1 MRKVRWNCMAQKTK
15 KNKLLRY
22 QRIHQNLTEQQYDY
36 LTERHVIRPTH
47 PKYAVLDHFS
57 HLANN
62 VYNQGLYRAR
72 QALFKGSWLSYN
84 KLDASLKQSKRQ
96 KDSMI
101 YSSMNNVHLVQ
112 QQLKLV
118 ARSMDSWNK
127 ARKAYAKNPSKFTVR
142 PKLPKY
148 RTKGGLSTII
158 VDNQTVKLR
167 QNGYVEI
174 PCMDKFK
181 VKLAHP
187 ETTSIQEVRIVP
199 QNRRFIVEV
208 VYKTNQIT
216 QYKPDNGRYLGI
228 YPGVNNAFTL
238 ATNVPGITPVIV
250 NGKPI
255 KSINQFYNKQRA
267 RLTSL
272 HDRLGQNRSS
282 HQLAS
287 LDFYR
292 NQKMS
297 RFAHE
302 ASKRIVDF
310 ALSHELNTII
320 IGKNKGQ
327 KQRSRMSKQNN
338 QNFIGIP
345 HQVMI
350 NLIKYKA
357 NLAGI
362 VVIQHSESYT
372 SQTSFLDKEE
382 PIRENGNKARQR
394 KGLSPIKRRL
404 KRGLYKANTGQLI
417 NADVNGALQIIKKVV
432 PNAFADGIEGIGLC
446 PVKWSL
452 RF

>member
-1 MRKVRWNCMAQKTK
+1 MGQRTYH
-15 KNKLLRY
+15 NKLRRY
-22 QRIHQNLTEQQYDY
+22 QRLRQNQTEQQYEY
-36 LTERHVIRPTH
+36 LTERHVIRPAH

-72 QALFKGSWLSYN
+72 QALFKGEWLSYQ
-84 KLDASLKQSKRQ
+84 KLDASLKRSKRQ

-101 YSSMNNVHLVQ
+101 YGSMNNVHLVQ

-118 ARSMDSWNK
+118 AHSMDSWNK
-127 ARKAYAKNPSKFTVR
+127 ARKAYAKNPGKFTGR

-158 VDNQTVKLR
+158 IDNQTAKLR
-167 QNGYVEI
+167 KNGYVEI

-187 ETTSIQEVRIVP
+187 ETTAIQEVRIVP

-208 VYKTNQIT
+208 VYKTNQVT
-216 QYKPDNGRYLGI
+216 LYKPDNGRYLGI
-228 YPGVNNAFTL
+228 DPGVNNAFTL
-238 ATNVPGITPVIV
+238 VTNVPGITPVIV
-250 NGKPI
+250 NGKPV
-255 KSINQFYNKQRA
+255 KSVNQFYNKQRA

-272 HDRLGQNRSS
+272 YDRLGQSRTS
-282 HQLAS
+282 HRLAR
-287 LDFYR
+287 LDFCR
-292 NQKMS
+292 NQKMN

-310 ALSHELNTII
+310 ALSHGLNTII

-327 KQRSRMSKQNN
+327 KQRSQMGKRNN

-345 HQVMI
+345 HQTMI
-350 NLIKYKA
+350 NLLKYKA

-362 VVIQHSESYT
+362 VVIQHSEAYT
-372 SQTSFLDKEE
+372 SQTSFLDREE
-382 PIRENGNKARQR
+382 PIRANGDQARKR
-394 KGLSPIKRRL
+394 KGLSPAKRRL
-404 KRGLYKANTGQLI
+404 KRGLYQADTGQQI

-432 PNAFADGIEGIGLC
+432 PNAFADGIVGIGLC

>member
-1 MRKVRWNCMAQKTK
+1 MAQKTK

-22 QRIHQNLTEQQYDY
+22 QRIRQKLIEQQYEY
-36 LTERHVIRPTH
+36 LVERHVIRPSH
-47 PKYAVLDHFS
+47 PKYTVLDRFS

-72 QALFKGSWLSYN
+72 QALFRGSWLSYN
-84 KLDASLKQSKRQ
+84 KLDTSLKQSKRQ

-101 YSSMNNVHLVQ
+101 YSSMNSVHLVQ

-127 ARKAYAKNPSKFTVR
+127 ARKAYAKNPGKFTGR

-158 VDNQTVKLR
+158 VDNQTAKLHK
-167 QNGYVEI
+167 NGYVVI

-187 ETTSIQEVRIVP
+187 ETTAIQEVRIVP

-208 VYKTNQIT
+208 VYKTNRVT
-216 QYKPDNGRYLGI
+216 QYKPDNGSYLGI
-228 YPGVNNAFTL
+228 DPGVNNTFTL
-238 ATNVPGITPVIV
+238 ATNVPGITPVII
-250 NGKPI
+250 NGKPV
-255 KSINQFYNKQRA
+255 KSVNQFYNKQRA

-272 HDRLGQNRSS
+272 YARLGQSRVS
-282 HQLAS
+282 HRLAR

-302 ASKRIVDF
+302 ASKCIVDF
-310 ALSHELNTII
+310 ALSHGLNTII

-327 KQRSRMSKQNN
+327 KQRSQMGKRNN

-345 HQVMI
+345 HQTMI
-350 NLIKYKA
+350 NLLKYKA

-362 VVIQHSESYT
+362 VMIQHSEAYT
-372 SQTSFLDKEE
+372 SQTSFLDREE
-382 PIRENGNKARQR
+382 PIHTNGDQVRKR
-394 KGLSPIKRRL
+394 KGLSPAKRRL
-404 KRGLYKANTGQLI
+404 KRGLYRADTGQKI

-432 PNAFADGIEGIGLC
+432 PNAYADGIEGIGLC

-452 RF
+452 QF

>member
-1 MRKVRWNCMAQKTK
+1 MGQSTYR
-15 KNKLLRY
+15 NKLRRY
-22 QRIHQNLTEQQYDY
+22 QRLRQNQTEQQYEY
-36 LTERHVIRPTH
+36 LTERHVIRPSH

-72 QALFKGSWLSYN
+72 QALFKGTWLSYN

-101 YSSMNNVHLVQ
+101 YSSMNSVHLVQ

-127 ARKAYAKNPSKFTVR
+127 ARKAYAKNPGKFTGR

-158 VDNQTVKLR
+158 VDNQTAKLR
-167 QNGYVEI
+167 KNGYVEI

-187 ETTSIQEVRIVP
+187 ETTTIQEVRIVP

-216 QYKPDNGRYLGI
+216 QYKPDSGRYLGI
-228 YPGVNNAFTL
+228 DPGVNNAFTL
-238 ATNVPGITPVIV
+238 ATNVPGIMPVIV
-250 NGKPI
+250 NGKPV
-255 KSINQFYNKQRA
+255 KSVNQFYNKQRA
-267 RLTSL
+267 RLTSIY
-272 HDRLGQNRSS
+272 DRLGHSRAS
-282 HQLAS
+282 HRLAR

-292 NQKMS
+292 NQKMN

-310 ALSHELNTII
+310 ALSHGLNTII

-327 KQRSRMSKQNN
+327 KQRSQMGKRNN

-345 HQVMI
+345 HQIMI

-362 VVIQHSESYT
+362 VVIQHSEVYT

-382 PIRENGNKARQR
+382 PIRENGDQARKR
-394 KGLSPIKRRL
+394 KGLSPAKRRL
-404 KRGLYKANTGQLI
+404 KRGLYQTDTGQQI

-432 PNAFADGIEGIGLC
+432 PNAFADGIAGIGLC

>member
-1 MRKVRWNCMAQKTK
+1 MGQRTYR
-15 KNKLLRY
+15 NKLRRY
-22 QRIHQNLTEQQYDY
+22 QRLRQNQTEQQYEY
-36 LTERHVIRPTH
+36 LTERHVICPSH

-72 QALFKGSWLSYN
+72 QALFKGEWLSYQ
-84 KLDASLKQSKRQ
+84 KLDASLKKSKRQ

-101 YSSMNNVHLVQ
+101 YGSMSNVHLVQ

-118 ARSMDSWNK
+118 ARSMDSWNN
-127 ARKAYAKNPSKFTVR
+127 ARKAYAKNPGKFTGR

-158 VDNQTVKLR
+158 VDNQTAKLR
-167 QNGYVEI
+167 KNGYVEI

-187 ETTSIQEVRIVP
+187 ETTAIQEVRIVP

-208 VYKTNQIT
+208 VYKTNRVT

-228 YPGVNNAFTL
+228 DPGVNNAFTL
-238 ATNVPGITPVIV
+238 ATNVPGITPVII
-250 NGKPI
+250 NGKPV
-255 KSINQFYNKQRA
+255 KSVNQFYNKQRA

-272 HDRLGQNRSS
+272 YTRLGQSRVS
-282 HQLAS
+282 HRLAR

-310 ALSHELNTII
+310 ALSHGLNTII

-327 KQRSRMSKQNN
+327 KQRSRMNKQNN

-362 VVIQHSESYT
+362 VVIQHSEAYT
-372 SQTSFLDKEE
+372 SQTSFLDREE
-382 PIRENGNKARQR
+382 PIRANGDQAR
-394 KGLSPIKRRL
+394 
-404 KRGLYKANTGQLI
+404 
-417 NADVNGALQIIKKVV
+417 
-432 PNAFADGIEGIGLC
+432 
-446 PVKWSL
+446 SL
-452 RF
+452 PG

>member
-1 MRKVRWNCMAQKTK
+1 
-15 KNKLLRY
+15 
-22 QRIHQNLTEQQYDY
+22 
-36 LTERHVIRPTH
+36 
-47 PKYAVLDHFS
+47 
-57 HLANN
+57 
-62 VYNQGLYRAR
+62 
-72 QALFKGSWLSYN
+72 
-84 KLDASLKQSKRQ
+84 
-96 KDSMI
+96 
-101 YSSMNNVHLVQ
+101 
-112 QQLKLV
+112 
-118 ARSMDSWNK
+118 
-127 ARKAYAKNPSKFTVR
+127 
-142 PKLPKY
+142 
-148 RTKGGLSTII
+148 
-158 VDNQTVKLR
+158 
-167 QNGYVEI
+167 
-174 PCMDKFK
+174 
-181 VKLAHP
+181 
-187 ETTSIQEVRIVP
+187 
-199 QNRRFIVEV
+199 
-208 VYKTNQIT
+208 
-216 QYKPDNGRYLGI
+216 
-228 YPGVNNAFTL
+228 
-238 ATNVPGITPVIV
+238 
-250 NGKPI
+250 
-255 KSINQFYNKQRA
+255 
-267 RLTSL
+267 
-272 HDRLGQNRSS
+272 
-282 HQLAS
+282 
-287 LDFYR
+287 
-292 NQKMS
+292 MS

-310 ALSHELNTII
+310 ALRHELNTII

>member
-1 MRKVRWNCMAQKTK
+1 M
-15 KNKLLRY
+15 
-22 QRIHQNLTEQQYDY
+22 
-36 LTERHVIRPTH
+36 
-47 PKYAVLDHFS
+47 
-57 HLANN
+57 
-62 VYNQGLYRAR
+62 G
-72 QALFKGSWLSYN
+72 
-84 KLDASLKQSKRQ
+84 
-96 KDSMI
+96 
-101 YSSMNNVHLVQ
+101 
-112 QQLKLV
+112 
-118 ARSMDSWNK
+118 
-127 ARKAYAKNPSKFTVR
+127 R

-148 RTKGGLSTII
+148 KTKGGLSTII
-158 VDNQTVKLR
+158 VDNQTAKLR
-167 QNGYVEI
+167 RNGYVEI

-187 ETTSIQEVRIVP
+187 ETTAIQEVRIVP

-208 VYKTNQIT
+208 VYKTNKIT

-228 YPGVNNAFTL
+228 DPGVNNAFTL

-255 KSINQFYNKQRA
+255 KAVNQFYNKQRA
-267 RLTSL
+267 QLTSI
-272 HDRLGQNRSS
+272 HDLLGQNRSS
-282 HQLAS
+282 HRLAS
-287 LDFYR
+287 LDFFR
-292 NQKMS
+292 NQKMN

-310 ALSHELNTII
+310 ALSHGLNTII

-327 KQRSRMSKQNN
+327 KQRSRMNKQNN

-345 HQVMI
+345 HQIMI

-362 VVIQHSESYT
+362 VVIQHSEAYT

-382 PIRENGNKARQR
+382 PIRENGDKARKR
-394 KGLSPIKRRL
+394 KGISPAKRRL
-404 KRGLYKANTGQLI
+404 KRGLYKADTGQLI

-432 PNAFADGIEGIGLC
+432 PKAFADGIEGIGLC

-452 RF
+452 QF

>member
-1 MRKVRWNCMAQKTK
+1 MGQRTYR
-15 KNKLLRY
+15 NKLRRY
-22 QRIHQNLTEQQYDY
+22 QRLRQNQTEQQYEY
-36 LTERHVIRPTH
+36 LTERHVICPSH

-72 QALFKGSWLSYN
+72 QALFKGEWLSYQ
-84 KLDASLKQSKRQ
+84 KLDASLKKSKRQ

-101 YSSMNNVHLVQ
+101 YGSMSNVHLVQ

-127 ARKAYAKNPSKFTVR
+127 TRKAYAKNPGKFTGR

-158 VDNQTVKLR
+158 VDNQTAKLR
-167 QNGYVEI
+167 KNGYVEI

-187 ETTSIQEVRIVP
+187 ETTAIQEVRIVP

-208 VYKTNQIT
+208 VYKTNRVT

-228 YPGVNNAFTL
+228 DPGVNNAFTL
-238 ATNVPGITPVIV
+238 ATNVPGITPVII
-250 NGKPI
+250 NGKPV
-255 KSINQFYNKQRA
+255 KSVNQFYNKQRA

-272 HDRLGQNRSS
+272 YARLGQSRVS
-282 HQLAS
+282 HRLAR

-310 ALSHELNTII
+310 ALSHGLNTII

-327 KQRSRMSKQNN
+327 KQRSQMNKQNN

-345 HQVMI
+345 HQVI
-350 NLIKYKA
+350 DRKS
-357 NLAGI
+357 
-362 VVIQHSESYT
+362 VV
-372 SQTSFLDKEE
+372 
-382 PIRENGNKARQR
+382 
-394 KGLSPIKRRL
+394 
-404 KRGLYKANTGQLI
+404 
-417 NADVNGALQIIKKVV
+417 
-432 PNAFADGIEGIGLC
+432 
-446 PVKWSL
+446 
-452 RF
+452 

>member
-1 MRKVRWNCMAQKTK
+1 
-15 KNKLLRY
+15 
-22 QRIHQNLTEQQYDY
+22 
-36 LTERHVIRPTH
+36 
-47 PKYAVLDHFS
+47 
-57 HLANN
+57 
-62 VYNQGLYRAR
+62 
-72 QALFKGSWLSYN
+72 
-84 KLDASLKQSKRQ
+84 
-96 KDSMI
+96 MI

-118 ARSMDSWNK
+118 AHSMDSWNK
-127 ARKAYAKNPSKFTVR
+127 ARKAYAKNSGKFTGR

-158 VDNQTVKLR
+158 VDNQTAKLR

-187 ETTSIQEVRIVP
+187 ETTAIQEVRIVP
-199 QNRRFIVEV
+199 QNCRFIVEV
-208 VYKTNQIT
+208 VYKTNRVT

-228 YPGVNNAFTL
+228 DPGVNNAFTL

-250 NGKPI
+250 NGKPV
-255 KSINQFYNKQRA
+255 KSVNQFYNKQRA
-267 RLTSL
+267 HLTSL
-272 HDRLGQNRSS
+272 YDRLGQSRAS
-282 HQLAS
+282 HRLAR
-287 LDFYR
+287 LDFCR
-292 NQKMS
+292 NQKMN

-302 ASKRIVDF
+302 VSKRIVDF
-310 ALSHELNTII
+310 ALSHGLNTII

-327 KQRSRMSKQNN
+327 KQRSRMNKRNN

-345 HQVMI
+345 HQTMI

-362 VVIQHSESYT
+362 VVIQHSEAYT

-382 PIRENGNKARQR
+382 PIRENGDQVRKR
-394 KGLSPIKRRL
+394 KGLSLAKRRL
-404 KRGLYKANTGQLI
+404 KRGLYQADTGQKI

-432 PNAFADGIEGIGLC
+432 PNAFADGIAGIGLC